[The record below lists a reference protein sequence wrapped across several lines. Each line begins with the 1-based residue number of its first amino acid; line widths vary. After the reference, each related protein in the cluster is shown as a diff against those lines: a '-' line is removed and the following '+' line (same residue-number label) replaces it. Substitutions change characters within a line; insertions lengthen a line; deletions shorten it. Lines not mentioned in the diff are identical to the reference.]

1 MRLRCGSIRRFS
13 AMLLS
18 LSLLVLFPMGQN
30 AAAGDRGDTKTDR
43 SRETS
48 HEYRRSVVS
57 IDVPDVTLVRT
68 DGKRVPLRAVLS
80 DGKPVMAQFIFTT
93 CPSICPV
100 MAAVFATVREELGPD
115 RKNLR
120 MVSIT
125 IDPEHDTPEVL
136 GEYAKLF
143 DADEEWIFL
152 TGSFPDITAVQRAF
166 GSYERNK
173 MNHAPY
179 TFLRKSPDS
188 PWIRIDEIMSAEDL
202 GREAREMLGK

>member
-1 MRLRCGSIRRFS
+1 MRFQCGSIRRI
-13 AMLLS
+13 S
-18 LSLLVLFPMGQN
+18 LMCMFLVPLVLFPFGRQS
-30 AAAGDRGDTKTDR
+30 AAGNRGGTDAEK
-43 SRETS
+43 SGETPRE
-48 HEYRRSVVS
+48 YKRSVVS
-57 IDVPDVTLVRT
+57 IEVPDVTLVRT
-68 DGKRVPLRAVLS
+68 DGIPVSLREVMS
-80 DGKPVMAQFIFTT
+80 DGKPVMVQFIFAT

-120 MVSIT
+120 MVSFT

-152 TGSFPDITAVQRAF
+152 TGSFSDITTVQRAF

-179 TFLRKSPDS
+179 TFMRKSPDS

-202 GREAREMLGK
+202 GREAREMIGK